1 MPKKSALAILVYEV
15 LNPFYIFQIFAVIL
29 WMWDAYYYYASC
41 ILVISTGSVIISL
54 FETLRNNE
62 EVRRMALYNCQVLR
76 KTLADSAISTVDSRE
91 LVPGDLIIVPEGISL
106 PCDLILLTGGAIVN
120 EAMLTGESIPVLKT
134 SLPVSSEELFSD
146 KLSEKYV
153 LFAGT
158 HVI

>member
-62 EVRRMALYNCQVLR
+62 EVRRMALYSCQV
-76 KTLADSAISTVDSRE
+76 
-91 LVPGDLIIVPEGISL
+91 
-106 PCDLILLTGGAIVN
+106 
-120 EAMLTGESIPVLKT
+120 
-134 SLPVSSEELFSD
+134 
-146 KLSEKYV
+146 
-153 LFAGT
+153 
-158 HVI
+158 